1 MAFTDDFVMT
11 VEEGGA
17 VVGEAAAPDDED
29 DEMLDVFF
37 GLPASGSIRPIGTHA
52 PGECARPQPRL
63 SFASL
68 KLSRP
73 LLKAVE
79 SAGFDEPTRVQEL
92 AIPVIMSGGD
102 VCATAITGSG
112 KTAAFMLPV
121 LERLLVRTRR
131 SASTAALV
139 LLPTR
144 ELGMQCHAMTSRLAK
159 YTSVQTAL
167 VVGGLSLKAQEAEL
181 RSRPDIVIGTPG
193 RLIDLVRNSQ
203 AVTLESVEVLVLDEA
218 DRLLE
223 LGFRAELDEIIK
235 MTPRGRQTLLFTATL
250 SPAVEQ
256 LIAASLNRPTTVK
269 VNEDMGVAGTLV
281 QEFVRVHSD
290 APGGTAQPFGGVVLG
305 EHLAQAER
313 EAALLSLCTR
323 SFTEGVLV
331 FTRSRTQAHRLAT
344 LMRACELKARAAR
357 ERARARRPA
366 LPPGA
371 RGARARARAHG
382 TAFCARSRARAMRAV
397 RAVSAGGRAAR
408 RALAAA
414 ARRGARALSPRRQPL
429 FNRDRPREPRPRH
442 YGRADGDQFSNA
454 RDDPLVH
461 PSRRPHRACG
471 PRRPRHLARERE

>member
-371 RGARARARAHG
+371 RGARA
-382 TAFCARSRARAMRAV
+382 
-397 RAVSAGGRAAR
+397 VS
-408 RALAAA
+408 
-414 ARRGARALSPRRQPL
+414 
-429 FNRDRPREPRPRH
+429 
-442 YGRADGDQFSNA
+442 YT
-454 RDDPLVH
+454 
-461 PSRRPHRACG
+461 
-471 PRRPRHLARERE
+471 HLTLPTERIV